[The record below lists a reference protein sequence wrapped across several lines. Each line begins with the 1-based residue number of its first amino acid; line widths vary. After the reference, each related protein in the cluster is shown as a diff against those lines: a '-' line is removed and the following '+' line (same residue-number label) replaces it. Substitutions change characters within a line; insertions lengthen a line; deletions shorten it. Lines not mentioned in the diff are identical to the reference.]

1 MHLYNSL
8 SRKKEKFEPLENKTV
23 KMYVCGITPY
33 DTTHLGHAFTY
44 VFFDSLKRYLE
55 HLGYKILYTQNVTD
69 IDDDILKRAKA
80 ENKNWEELGQFW
92 TERFLKDM
100 KALNVLRPDYYVKA
114 KDSISKII
122 EITKELVKKGFAYE
136 RSGNVYF
143 NVSKFK
149 GYGRLS
155 HFNKKQMIC
164 ISKERGG
171 YPDDPLKKNPLDFI
185 LWQKSKKGEPSWE
198 NPFGK
203 DGPARHASRASRG
216 VAGRPGWHIECS
228 SMIEQYLGNRIDI
241 HGGGRDLI
249 FPHHESEIAQ
259 SESYTGKVPF
269 VKYWL
274 HTSMVLYE
282 GEKMS
287 KSLGNLIMIS
297 DLLKRFSPNVIRFV
311 LLSHHYRLPWEF
323 EDIELKTAHKNIKL
337 IEKALNLKPD
347 LKMKKIKDTY
357 FKKFESFMNN
367 DMDTTSA
374 LINATHTT
382 KKIIRY
388 GKIYDVSQLQKSLR
402 KMLKVLGFV
411 F

>member
-8 SRKKEKFEPLENKTV
+8 SRKKEKFIPLENKTV

-44 VFFDSLKRYLE
+44 VFFDSLRRYLE
-55 HLGYKILYTQNVTD
+55 YSGYKVLYTQNVTD
-69 IDDDILKRAKA
+69 VDDDILRKA
-80 ENKNWEELGQFW
+80 TEENKDWKKLGEYW
-92 TERFLKDM
+92 TNRFLTDIEH
-100 KALNVLRPDYYVKA
+100 LNVLRPTYYVKA
-114 KDSISKII
+114 TDSILKII

-136 RSGNVYF
+136 KSGNVYF
-143 NVSKFK
+143 NISKFRD
-149 GYGRLS
+149 YGELS
-155 HFNKKQMIC
+155 HFNKNQMIC

-171 YPDDPLKKNPLDFI
+171 YPGDPLKKNPLDYI
-185 LWQKSKKGEPSWE
+185 LWQKSKDMEPFWE
-198 NPFGK
+198 SPWGK
-203 DGPARHASRASRG
+203 
-216 VAGRPGWHIECS
+216 GRPGWHTECS
-228 SMIEQYLGNRIDI
+228 SMIEQYLGHQIDI

-259 SESYTGKVPF
+259 SESYTEKYPF

-323 EDIELKTAHKNIKL
+323 EDIELEIAQKSIKL
-337 IEKALNLKPD
+337 IEEALSLKTD
-347 LKMKKIKDTY
+347 LIMKKIEDTY

-367 DMDTTSA
+367 DMDTPSA
-374 LINATHTT
+374 LINATHTA
-382 KKIIRY
+382 KKIIRN
-388 GKIYDVSQLQKSLR
+388 GKKFDASKLQASLR